1 MRDPV
6 GFKVQCFQNV
16 FFGLVTGSLYSDLG
30 DDQRAYS
37 VSMVILLILINNAMA
52 TAAQSVATNF
62 RQKEIFNH
70 ECTDGMYSPKLFL
83 RQNHC
88 RVANYVYARRYFG
101 LHNLLLDRLE

>member
-52 TAAQSVATNF
+52 TAAQKVLLQTFDKKKFSITSALMGCTLPKV
-62 RQKEIFNH
+62 IF
-70 ECTDGMYSPKLFL
+70 TPKLL
-83 RQNHC
+83 
-88 RVANYVYARRYFG
+88 
-101 LHNLLLDRLE
+101 